1 MTAVAVENEKPVA
14 AKRSN
19 TCSSQANPASLFIHA
34 EAEFEKKPCV
44 CRSLQ
49 HQPSLIK
56 A

>member
-34 EAEFEKKPCV
+34 EAEFEKKTLCLPV
-44 CRSLQ
+44 STA
-49 HQPSLIK
+49 ST
-56 A
+56 